1 MKRVYNNYFLVGLFT
16 ILIGGSALYLM
27 FKMSGKQTQSDSYY
41 SYFENVTGLGYGN
54 PVYFEGYR
62 VGQVE
67 QITPEYHEKKL
78 RFKTEYTLIKGWRVP
93 VDSSTVIQSS
103 GLLSDMSLNISSGE
117 SFDLLSPN
125 SEIPAKVGADL
136 MATVAKLAEDFDEL
150 NEEKITPLLDLVYER
165 VDNLTA
171 SLDKQI
177 PEILDSL
184 QILIKDVNQLV
195 DTANGLL
202 NEDNIQ
208 GVENIIANIENL
220 SKEINQL
227 SDWLETSFTKVNELL
242 QTGETLVGDS
252 GVQINDILSVA
263 TQMMNTLNSRADTI
277 TSELESASMNVN
289 EAMDTI
295 RKDPSTLIFDKKS
308 EIADEDL

>member
-16 ILIGGSALYLM
+16 ILIGGSALFLM
-27 FKMSGKQTQSDSYY
+27 FKMSGKQTESDSYY

-67 QITPEYHEKKL
+67 QITPEYHDETL
-78 RFKTEYTLIKGWRVP
+78 RFKTEYTIIKGWRVP

-117 SFDLLSPN
+117 SKDLLSPS
-125 SEIPAKVGADL
+125 SEIPSKVGADI
-136 MATVAKLAEDFDEL
+136 MATVAKLAEDFDDL
-150 NEEKITPLLDLVYER
+150 NEKKITPLLDLVYER

-177 PEILDSL
+177 PKILDSL
-184 QILIKDVNQLV
+184 QVLITDVNQLV

-202 NEDNIQ
+202 KEENIQ
-208 GVENIIANIENL
+208 GVENIIANVENL
-220 SKEINQL
+220 SKDINQL
-227 SDWLETSFTKVNELL
+227 SEWLESSFNQVDEVLKS
-242 QTGETLVGDS
+242 GKSLVEDS
-252 GVQINDILSVA
+252 DLKIQDILVVA
-263 TQMMNTLNSRADTI
+263 SDMMKTLNNRADTI